1 MNSEDTNEVLFNM
14 TFPPQITVN
23 IWPERPLQKKC
34 FALIRELSNFFLG
47 INLSSFSMEV
57 NAFLGILTLKIL

>member
-23 IWPERPLQKKC
+23 IWPERPLQKKYVSV
-34 FALIRELSNFFLG
+34 IREFPILFLK
-47 INLSSFSMEV
+47 N
-57 NAFLGILTLKIL
+57 